1 MKMEIFE
8 YNICSHKKRGEAV
21 AGTNDLEY
29 ARDMAYNV
37 ANTEHCDVDIIN
49 AFTGEVHLSLVCYVH
64 VTYNDELE
72 ELERMYEVKERE
84 W

>member
-1 MKMEIFE
+1 MKMEVFE
-8 YNICSHKKRGEAV
+8 YNICSKRQGGNAV

-29 ARDMAYNV
+29 ASDMAYNV
-37 ANTEHCDVDIIN
+37 ANTEHCDVDVIN

-64 VTYNDELE
+64 IIYNDELE
-72 ELERMYEVKERE
+72 ELERTYEVKERE